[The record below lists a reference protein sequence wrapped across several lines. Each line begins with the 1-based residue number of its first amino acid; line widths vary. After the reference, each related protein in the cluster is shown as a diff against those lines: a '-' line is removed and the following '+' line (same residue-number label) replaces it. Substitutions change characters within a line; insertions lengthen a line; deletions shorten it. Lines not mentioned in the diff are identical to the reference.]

1 MITNQI
7 EMDIQEP
14 FIIQPITK
22 NKDDPVYTAFIDTMK
37 MNESN
42 EI

>member
-1 MITNQI
+1 MITNQF

-22 NKDDPVYTAFIDTMK
+22 NKDDPVYIAFTGTTK

-42 EI
+42 VI